1 MIETI
6 VALIMLVNNEV
17 SEYRYKSDMSECLK
31 SKRIAERTRSYTR
44 TYQCMLT
51 KAELEKNI
59 DGSIS
64 IKKILFE

>member
-1 MIETI
+1 
-6 VALIMLVNNEV
+6 MLVNNEIY
-17 SEYRYKSDMSECLK
+17 EYRYKLDMSECLK
-31 SKRIAERTRSYTR
+31 AKRIAERTRSYTR

-64 IKKILFE
+64 ITKIILE

>member
-1 MIETI
+1 MIETV
-6 VALIMLVNNEV
+6 VALIMFVNNEI

-64 IKKILFE
+64 IKKIILE

>member
-31 SKRIAERTRSYTR
+31 AKRIAERTRSYTR
-44 TYQCMLT
+44 SYQCMLT

-64 IKKILFE
+64 ITKIILE

>member
-17 SEYRYKSDMSECLK
+17 SEYRYKSDMYECLK
-31 SKRIAERTRSYTR
+31 SKRIAERSRSYT
-44 TYQCMLT
+44 TSYQCMVT

-64 IKKILFE
+64 IKKIIFE

>member
-31 SKRIAERTRSYTR
+31 AKRIAERTRSYTR
-44 TYQCMLT
+44 SYQCMVT

-64 IKKILFE
+64 ITKIIFE

>member
-64 IKKILFE
+64 IKKIIFE

>member
-1 MIETI
+1 MIETV
-6 VALIMLVNNEV
+6 VALIMFVNNEIA
-17 SEYRYKSDMSECLK
+17 EYRYKSDMSECLK
-31 SKRIAERTRSYTR
+31 AKRIAERTRSYTR

-64 IKKILFE
+64 ITKIILE

>member
-31 SKRIAERTRSYTR
+31 SKRIAERNRSYTIS
-44 TYQCMLT
+44 YQCMVT

-64 IKKILFE
+64 IKKIIFE

>member
-31 SKRIAERTRSYTR
+31 SKRIAERSRSYT
-44 TYQCMLT
+44 TSYQCIVT

-64 IKKILFE
+64 IKKLIFE

>member
-17 SEYRYKSDMSECLK
+17 AEYRYKKDMSECLK
-31 SKRIAERTRSYTR
+31 SKRIAERTRSYT
-44 TYQCMLT
+44 TSYQCMIT

-64 IKKILFE
+64 IKKIIFE

>member
-31 SKRIAERTRSYTR
+31 SKRIAERSRSYT
-44 TYQCMLT
+44 TSYQCMVT
-51 KAELEKNI
+51 KAEL
-59 DGSIS
+59 
-64 IKKILFE
+64 

>member
-1 MIETI
+1 MIETV
-6 VALIMLVNNEV
+6 VALIMFVNNEIA
-17 SEYRYKSDMSECLK
+17 EYRYKSDMSECLK
-31 SKRIAERTRSYTR
+31 AKRIAERTRSYTR

-64 IKKILFE
+64 ITKIIFE

>member
-64 IKKILFE
+64 IKKIILE

>member
-64 IKKILFE
+64 ITKIILE

>member
-31 SKRIAERTRSYTR
+31 SKRIAERNRSYT
-44 TYQCMLT
+44 TSYQCMVT

>member
-1 MIETI
+1 MIETV
-6 VALIMLVNNEV
+6 VALIMFVNNEI
-17 SEYRYKSDMSECLK
+17 SEYRYKTDMSEFLK
-31 SKRIAERTRSYTR
+31 YKRIAERTRSYTR

-64 IKKILFE
+64 ITKIILE

>member
-17 SEYRYKSDMSECLK
+17 SEYRFKSDMSECLK
-31 SKRIAERTRSYTR
+31 SKRIAERTRSYT
-44 TYQCMLT
+44 TSYQCIVT

-64 IKKILFE
+64 IKKLIFE

>member
-1 MIETI
+1 MIETV
-6 VALIMLVNNEV
+6 VALIMLVNNEI

-31 SKRIAERTRSYTR
+31 AKRIAERTRSYTR
-44 TYQCMLT
+44 SYQCMLT

-64 IKKILFE
+64 ITKIILE

>member
-1 MIETI
+1 MIETV
-6 VALIMLVNNEV
+6 VALIMFVNNEI

-31 SKRIAERTRSYTR
+31 AKRIAERTRSYTR

-64 IKKILFE
+64 ITKIILE